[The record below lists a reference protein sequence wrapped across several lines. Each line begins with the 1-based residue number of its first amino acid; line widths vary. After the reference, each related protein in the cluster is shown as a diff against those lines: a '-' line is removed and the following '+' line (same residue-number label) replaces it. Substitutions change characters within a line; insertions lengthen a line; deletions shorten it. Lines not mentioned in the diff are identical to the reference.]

1 MEPSLTENR
10 REPRFQIEAGATVEL
25 HNKGQIVKA
34 TTVNMSGCGV
44 LLQFTAPL
52 DLVVGDE
59 VLCDFKLALEAG
71 DPLPRWG
78 LGTVVR
84 VDNLRVAVDFRGGGW
99 TVAKADS
106 PADEESR

>member
-10 REPRFQIEAGATVEL
+10 REPRFQIEVGATVEL
-25 HNKGQIVKA
+25 HNKGSVFRA

-44 LLQFTAPL
+44 LLQFESPPDVA
-52 DLVVGDE
+52 VGDD
-59 VLCDFKLALEAG
+59 VLCDFKPSKEVG

-84 VDNLRVAVDFRGGGW
+84 VDHARVAVDFKGGGW
-99 TVAKADS
+99 TGASAHA
-106 PADEESR
+106 PADDAK